1 MKKNCLIE
9 ACLAYFG
16 FEENCKERVFL
27 YESFA
32 KIKGERI
39 KEIVAG
45 EHSVEIF
52 LVEKI
57 NASIRRK
64 YYYQYIYGRL
74 QECCILIERE
84 EYERVENLY
93 STMIK
98 ILTEEVNDKK
108 LPQ

>member
-9 ACLAYFG
+9 ACLTYFG

-27 YESFA
+27 YESFE

-93 STMIK
+93 SMMIK